1 MQQTLFICL
10 VILAITVQNVLKK
23 SYGDKTQGHGTYI
36 FTGIVCIVAAM
47 FFAVTKK
54 GSLDFCV
61 EILPYSVGF
70 ALGFAAIMV
79 FSILAFRCGSLAITS
94 LIISYSLMV
103 PTVFGIIYFKE
114 PTDWPL
120 YVGVIFLLIS
130 LALINR
136 QEGKIKI
143 NFKWVIYALLSF
155 FGNGFC
161 YVVMQLQEKS
171 LYAAQSNE
179 FMILALLMAAVLMV
193 VMALIY
199 EHKHAILCLK
209 KGYFP
214 VLCGAANGLANY
226 LTILLLGIMPA
237 SVMNPLTAAGGIIAT
252 AAVSILLYREKLSK
266 YQIIGV
272 VLGTISVVF
281 LNL

>member
-10 VILAITVQNVLKK
+10 VILAITAQNVLKK
-23 SYGDKTQGHGTYI
+23 SYGDKTYGYGTYI
-36 FTGIVCIVAAM
+36 FTGIVCIVASV
-47 FFAVTKK
+47 FFALTKE
-54 GSLDFCV
+54 GPLNFSV
-61 EILPYSVGF
+61 EILPYSAGF

-114 PTDWPL
+114 PTSWSL
-120 YVGVIFLLIS
+120 YVGVALLLVS

-136 QEGKIKI
+136 EEGKVKV
-143 NFKWVIYALLSF
+143 NVKWVIYALLSF

-171 LYAAQSNE
+171 EYASQSNE
-179 FMILALLMAAVLMV
+179 FMIVALLMAAALMI

-199 EHKHAILCLK
+199 EHKRAVMCLK
-209 KGYFP
+209 KAYLP
-214 VLCGAANGLANY
+214 IICGAANGLANY
-226 LTILLLGIMPA
+226 LTILLLGMMPA
-237 SVMNPLTAAGGIIAT
+237 SVMNPLTAAGGIVAT
-252 AAVSILLYREKLSK
+252 AAVSIFIYREKLSV
-266 YQIIGV
+266 YQIVGV
-272 VLGTISVVF
+272 ILGTASVVF

>member
-1 MQQTLFICL
+1 MQQTLFIIF
-10 VILAITVQNVLKK
+10 VILAITVQNVIKK
-23 SYGDKTQGHGTYI
+23 AYGDKTQGFGTYI
-36 FTGIVCIVAAM
+36 FTGIVCIVAAV

-54 GSLDFCV
+54 GGLHFSM
-61 EILPYSVGF
+61 EILPYSAGF

-79 FSILAFRCGSLAITS
+79 FSILAIRCGSLAITS

-114 PTDWPL
+114 PTSWPL
-120 YVGVIFLLIS
+120 YVGVALLLIS

-136 QEGKIKI
+136 EEGKVKV
-143 NFKWVIYALLSF
+143 NVKWIIYAVLSF

-171 LYAAQSNE
+171 AYASQSNE
-179 FMILALLMAAVLMV
+179 FMIIALLMAATLMI

-199 EHKHAILCLK
+199 ERKHAIMCLK
-209 KGYFP
+209 KAYFP
-214 VLCGAANGLANY
+214 VICGAANGLANF
-226 LTILLLGIMPA
+226 LTILLLGMMPA
-237 SVMNPLTAAGGIIAT
+237 SVMNPLTAAGGIVAT
-252 AAVSILLYREKLSK
+252 AAVSILLYHEKLSK
-266 YQIIGV
+266 YQIAGV
-272 VLGTISVVF
+272 ILGTASVVF